1 MTRRMAW
8 AGAGL
13 ALLYVVVAAVTSHL
27 SSRPVLPLFDGFAP
41 PTPYAWVNPPPER
54 AGDNVAPKA
63 ADREFPLGPDG
74 APASNAATDDAQA
87 IVGLNQGSVPANPP
101 DTAVRVRITPG
112 DAGTLAPLPPGLRAV
127 SNAYRV
133 ELTYVPSQTPVSRLG
148 AKGTIA
154 LTAAENGD
162 RLLFSP
168 DGQAWQEMAFRPFGT
183 DHGLFTEMDTPGW
196 YLVAASPA
204 MGAPTGAGAGGSDA
218 LRTVLLVLAG
228 VAPVIG
234 AILVVRLPSLVPASP
249 APGSKARAGRPAG
262 PSASAR
268 PRKSGKK
275 GGKKGGKRR
284 RERVCAHSQA
294 GTRIPATYF
303 RTRETQT

>member
-1 MTRRMAW
+1 MSRRVAW

-13 ALLYVVVAAVTSHL
+13 ALLYVVVAAITAQL

-63 ADREFPLGPDG
+63 ADRDFTLGPDG

-101 DTAVRVRITPG
+101 DTAVKVRITPA

-133 ELTYVPSQTPVSRLG
+133 ELTYVPSQTPLTRLG

-154 LTAAENGD
+154 LTAAQTGD

-168 DGQAWQEMAFRPFGT
+168 DGQAWQELPFRPYGT
-183 DHGLFTEMDTPGW
+183 DHGMFSELETPGW
-196 YLVAASPA
+196 YLLAASPA
-204 MGAPTGAGAGGSDA
+204 VAAPAGAGGGGSDA
-218 LRTVLLVLAG
+218 LRNVLLVLAG
-228 VAPVIG
+228 VAPIVG
-234 AILVVRLPSLVPASP
+234 AILVVRLPSPVAAMP
-249 APGSKARAGRPAG
+249 APAASKTRRSPPSRP
-262 PSASAR
+262 
-268 PRKSGKK
+268 KK
-275 GGKKGGKRR
+275 GGKKGAKRR
-284 RERVCAHSQA
+284 R
-294 GTRIPATYF
+294 
-303 RTRETQT
+303 

>member
-1 MTRRMAW
+1 MTRRVAW

-13 ALLYVVVAAVTSHL
+13 ALLYVVVAAVTSQL

-54 AGDNVAPKA
+54 AGDNVAPKG
-63 ADREFPLGPDG
+63 ADREFLLGPDG

-133 ELTYVPSQTPVSRLG
+133 ELTYVPSQTPVTRLG
-148 AKGTIA
+148 ATGTVA

-168 DGQAWQEMAFRPFGT
+168 DGQAWQELAFRPYGT
-183 DHGLFTEMDTPGW
+183 DHGLFTELETPGW

-204 MGAPTGAGAGGSDA
+204 VGAGAGAGGGSDA

-228 VAPVIG
+228 VAPIIG
-234 AILVVRLPSLVPASP
+234 AILVVRLPSPVPAAP
-249 APGSKARAGRPAG
+249 APKGKARRPP
-262 PSASAR
+262 PSRS
-268 PRKSGKK
+268 KK
-275 GGKKGGKRR
+275 GGKKGGNRR
-284 RERVCAHSQA
+284 R
-294 GTRIPATYF
+294 
-303 RTRETQT
+303 